1 MLRAMLLLAL
11 SVVGITHA
19 AEEYTVEGTVNAVKL
34 KEQKINITHR
44 APTGLADEATRDF
57 TVQDPGMLEEL
68 QAGNKI
74 RFNVVEESNGAWV
87 ITDFDIVV
95 TPAPKSLAKKK

>member
-11 SVVGITHA
+11 SVVGVTQA
-19 AEEYTVEGTVNAVKL
+19 AEEFTVEGTVNAVKL

-44 APTGLADEATRDF
+44 AVTGLTGEATRDF
-57 TVQDPGMLEEL
+57 MVEDPGMLEEL

-74 RFNVVEESNGAWV
+74 RFKVVEESNGALV
-87 ITDFDIVV
+87 ITDFEIVV
-95 TPAPKSLAKKK
+95 TPVPKSLPKRK